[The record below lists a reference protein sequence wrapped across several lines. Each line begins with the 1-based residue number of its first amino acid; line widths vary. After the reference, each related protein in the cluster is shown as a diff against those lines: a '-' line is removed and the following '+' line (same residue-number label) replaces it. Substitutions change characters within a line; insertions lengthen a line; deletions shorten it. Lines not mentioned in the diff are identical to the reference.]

1 MLEVIQAFVDKY
13 NPEKIYR
20 IGEKIKIEDKE
31 RVQDMIERKL
41 VKEIKEVEEVKKVK
55 EIKEAKNQRGRV
67 ISVL

>member
-1 MLEVIQAFVDKY
+1 MLEVIQPFVDKY

-41 VKEIKEVEEVKKVK
+41 VKEVEEVKKVK
-55 EIKEAKNQRGRV
+55 EVKKPKTKNQRGRV
-67 ISVL
+67 ISVP

>member
-41 VKEIKEVEEVKKVK
+41 VKEVEEVKEVK
-55 EIKEAKNQRGRV
+55 EVKKPKTKRAE
-67 ISVL
+67 

>member
-20 IGEKIKIEDKE
+20 VGEKIKIEDKE

-41 VKEIKEVEEVKKVK
+41 VKEVKEVEKVKEVKEVKKPK
-55 EIKEAKNQRGRV
+55 TKGAE
-67 ISVL
+67 